1 MKTLTDHLAQYA
13 DYHRD
18 RRNVATHFVGV
29 PMIFVAVAILLS
41 RPAWLPAGWP
51 LEGLPL
57 SPAVAVTAAAA
68 LFWFRLDRALGLA
81 MLAVSLVSLWIGAQ
95 AAAASV
101 AAWLGWGLGLFVVG
115 WIIQFVGHYW
125 EGRKPAFVDDLV
137 GLLVGP
143 LFVVAETAFAL
154 GLRQPLRDAIAARL
168 AAIQRPATLADR
180 PGGAPSSNSPS
191 SFAAAA
197 TSPSSKSTN
206 TRD

>member
-1 MKTLTDHLAQYA
+1 MKTLIDHLAQYA

-41 RPAWLPAGWP
+41 RPVWLPAGWP
-51 LEGLPL
+51 LEVLPL
-57 SPAVAVTAAAA
+57 SPAVAVTAAAV
-68 LFWFRLDRALGLA
+68 LFWLRLDRPLGLA
-81 MLAVSLVSLWIGAQ
+81 MLAVSLLSLWIGAR
-95 AAAASV
+95 AAAASTP
-101 AAWLGWGLGLFVVG
+101 AWLGWGVGLFVIG

-143 LFVVAETAFAL
+143 LFVVAETAFVL
-154 GLRQPLRDAIAARL
+154 GMRRPLRDAINARL
-168 AAIQRPATLADR
+168 AAQRPVTFADR
-180 PGGAPSSNSPS
+180 PGRAPSSSSPS

-197 TSPSSKSTN
+197 TSPSSKSKN